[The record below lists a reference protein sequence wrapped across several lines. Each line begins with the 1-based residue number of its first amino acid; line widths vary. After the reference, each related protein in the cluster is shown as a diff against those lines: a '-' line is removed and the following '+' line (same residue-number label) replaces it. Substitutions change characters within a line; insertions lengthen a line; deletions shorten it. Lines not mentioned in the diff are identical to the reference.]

1 MSIHYEWMG
10 EFTAMSSASSL
21 FTSWRKITVNIIQL
35 DARLTVAVGT
45 LLKTRKNRSGFISSR
60 KQKCS

>member
-21 FTSWRKITVNIIQL
+21 FTSWREITAIIIHL